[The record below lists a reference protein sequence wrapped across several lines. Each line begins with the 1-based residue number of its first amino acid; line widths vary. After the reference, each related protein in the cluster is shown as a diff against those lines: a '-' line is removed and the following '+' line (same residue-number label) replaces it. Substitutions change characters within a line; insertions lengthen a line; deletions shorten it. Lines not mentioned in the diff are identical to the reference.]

1 MTSSTLLALTLL
13 FAQAQDAPLATT
25 PAVQVPVPAVAAP
38 SSPPPETDFELVAW
52 CHGVLS
58 GHMQLAERIQEVEPL
73 DEVQQ
78 RIGNV
83 YLRGYE
89 EALGASPDAKM
100 ADGES
105 RAVAARSAGLGNWR
119 PAMETP
125 DIRLAADS
133 YLAWQ
138 LPGRCEHAAKRLAG
152 RDDLFAI
159 GGPQVFEGDGP
170 ISRASR
176 PEASVAVAEAPAAE
190 GAEAESEEPARRG
203 LIGRIFRRGED

>member
-13 FAQAQDAPLATT
+13 FAQAQDAPMANA
-25 PAVQVPVPAVAAP
+25 PAVQIPVPAVAAP
-38 SSPPPETDFELVAW
+38 SAPPPETDFELVAW

-58 GHMQLAERIQEVEPL
+58 GHMQLAERVQEVEPL

-105 RAVAARSAGLGNWR
+105 RATAARAAGLGNWR
-119 PAMETP
+119 PAMESP
-125 DIRLAADS
+125 DLRLAADT

-170 ISRASR
+170 ISRAAQ
-176 PEASVAVAEAPAAE
+176 PDTSVAVAEAPPAASE
-190 GAEAESEEPARRG
+190 DSASEEPARRG
-203 LIGRIFRRGED
+203 LFGRIFRRGAD